1 MNYDIK
7 SIFKHTSIYSVG
19 SLLSKAIGFFMIPL
33 YTHYLNPQDYGILD
47 LLTVLVVLTGIIIQG
62 GISAAIF
69 KFYNTFEKEDDR
81 KQVIST
87 VLIFLV
93 LISLTAVFILS
104 AFADKISILLTNSK
118 DYGYYVMLMLTS
130 FFFSSVAAV
139 PETFLLAQKRSMLF
153 TVISLGTLTLDLSM
167 NIYMVAIAKLGVAGI
182 LYGSIIVRFLN
193 TTFLLSITIPKVGV
207 SLNINKLKR
216 ILGFSIPLIPAQ
228 FALFVFAYS
237 DRIFLSHLSDLK
249 SVGLYSLGFKFAFM
263 ISLLMIQHFM
273 QIWQQE
279 MYEVKKRADALE
291 IFGSVYTYLVAA
303 ILIVGAI
310 MTIFI
315 KDVIAIMASS
325 EYWEAWKV
333 VPIIAFA
340 YVFRA
345 TSLYFQMGMLFQN
358 KTSYLSYSTMV
369 GAIVVVI
376 LNYLLV
382 PTYKELGA
390 ALSVLGSY
398 TVLAVL
404 YFWVSQKL
412 YKIKIEIIRLLK
424 LLLILGMIL
433 VFYLSVNIDSR
444 ALSIG
449 FRLTSI
455 PVILLG
461 MYFGGFFNY
470 IERNKIRKLALSRF
484 Q

>member
-19 SLLSKAIGFFMIPL
+19 SLLSKGIGFFMIPL

-47 LLTVLVVLTGIIIQG
+47 LLTVLVVLTAIIIQG

-69 KFYNTFEKEDDR
+69 KFYNTFEKEGDR
-81 KQVIST
+81 KEVIST

-93 LISLTAVFILS
+93 LMSLTSVAVLS
-104 AFADKISILLTNSK
+104 TFADNISILLTNSK
-118 DYGYYVMLMLTS
+118 DYGQYVILMLIS
-130 FFFSSVAAV
+130 FFFSGVAAV
-139 PETFLLAQKRSMLF
+139 PETFLLAQKRSILF
-153 TVISLGTLTLDLSM
+153 TAISLGTLVLDLSM
-167 NIYMVAIAKLGVAGI
+167 NIYMVAIAKLGILGI

-193 TTFLLSITIPKVGV
+193 TTFLLSITMPRVGL
-207 SLNINKLKR
+207 SLNINKLKKM
-216 ILGFSIPLIPAQ
+216 LGFSCPLIPAQ
-228 FALFVFAYS
+228 LGLFVFSYS
-237 DRIFLSHLSDLK
+237 DRLFLSHLSDLK
-249 SVGLYSLGFKFAFM
+249 SVGLYSLGYKFAFM
-263 ISLLMIQHFM
+263 ISLLMVQPFM

-279 MYEVKKRADALE
+279 MYEVKKKVDAPQ
-291 IFGSVYTYLVAA
+291 IFGSIYTYLVGA
-303 ILIVGAI
+303 ILIVGAV

-333 VPIIAFA
+333 VPFIAFA

-345 TSLYFQMGMLFQN
+345 TYLYFQMGMLFQN
-358 KTSYLSYSTMV
+358 KTSYLSYATTV
-369 GAIVVVI
+369 GAIVVII

-382 PTYKELGA
+382 PVYEQLGA

-404 YFWVSQKL
+404 SFWVSQKL
-412 YKIKIEIIRLLK
+412 YRIKIEVMRLLR
-424 LLLILGMIL
+424 LFLIVGTILAFYLLI
-433 VFYLSVNIDSR
+433 SIDSKV
-444 ALSIG
+444 LSIV
-449 FRLTSI
+449 FRLTSV
-455 PVILLG
+455 PVILFAI
-461 MYFGGFFNY
+461 YVGGFFND

>member
-1 MNYDIK
+1 
-7 SIFKHTSIYSVG
+7 
-19 SLLSKAIGFFMIPL
+19 MIPL

-69 KFYNTFEKEDDR
+69 KFYNTFEKEGDR
-81 KQVIST
+81 KEAIST
-87 VLIFLV
+87 VLIFLALIGLVSVVV
-93 LISLTAVFILS
+93 LST
-104 AFADKISILLTNSK
+104 FADRISILLTNSK
-118 DYGYYVMLMLTS
+118 DYGYYVILMLTS
-130 FFFSSVAAV
+130 FFFSTVALV
-139 PETFLLAQKRSMLF
+139 PETFLMAQKKSKLF
-153 TVISLGTLTLDLSM
+153 TAISLGTLVLDLSM
-167 NIYMVAIAKLGVAGI
+167 NIYMVVIAKLGILGI

-193 TTFLLSITIPKVGV
+193 TTFLLSITIPKVGI
-207 SLNINKLKR
+207 SLNISKLKE

-228 FALFVFAYS
+228 LGLFVFSYS
-237 DRIFLSHLSDLK
+237 DRLFLSHLSDLK
-249 SVGLYSLGFKFAFM
+249 SVGLYSLGYKFAFM
-263 ISLLMIQHFM
+263 IGLLMIQPFM

-279 MYEVKKRADALE
+279 MYEVKKRMDAPQV
-291 IFGSVYTYLVAA
+291 FGSIHTYLVAA
-303 ILIVGAI
+303 ILIVAAV

-325 EYWEAWKV
+325 EYSEAWKV
-333 VPIIAFA
+333 VPFIAFA

-345 TSLYFQMGMLFQN
+345 TYLYFQMGMFFQN
-358 KTSYLSYSTMV
+358 KTLYLSCVTTL
-369 GAIVVVI
+369 GAIVVII
-376 LNYLLV
+376 LNYLLI
-382 PTYKELGA
+382 PNYKELGA

-398 TVLAVL
+398 IVLAVL
-404 YFWVSQKL
+404 SFLVSQKL
-412 YKIKIEIIRLLK
+412 YKIRIEIKRLLK
-424 LLLILGMIL
+424 LLLILGVIL

-461 MYFGGFFNY
+461 IYFGGFLNH
-470 IERNKIRKLALSRF
+470 IERNRIRKVALARF